1 MVLVSP
7 AVRRPTARVLPVSPG
22 GAVLLL
28 QDQDPAH
35 PGILRWG
42 SVGGAVE
49 VDHVLAAG
57 WWTPDDL
64 GRDGTAVA
72 PELTHA
78 MRAAVAGIAAAEGA
92 P

>member
-1 MVLVSP
+1 MADTMAPVPP
-7 AVRRPTARVLPVSPG
+7 AVRRPTARVLPVSPD

-35 PGILRWG
+35 PGVVRWG

-49 VDHVLAAG
+49 AGESLVEAAV
-57 WWTPDDL
+57 
-64 GRDGTAVA
+64 R
-72 PELTHA
+72 ELDHA
-78 MRAAVAGIAAAEGA
+78 MRAATTGLAAAEGA